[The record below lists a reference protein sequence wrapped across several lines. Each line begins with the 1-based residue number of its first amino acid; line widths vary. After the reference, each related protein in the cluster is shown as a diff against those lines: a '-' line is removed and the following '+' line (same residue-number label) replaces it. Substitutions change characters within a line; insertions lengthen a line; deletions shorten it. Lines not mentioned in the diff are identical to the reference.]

1 MRGSGEQPQEVVY
14 VQTSLEPG
22 AHREE
27 PTAKGLE
34 NKLFLGPDGPLG
46 TAYLEQM
53 QIAKG
58 TEALKTELIL
68 MAHRLKLM
76 A

>member
-1 MRGSGEQPQEVVY
+1 M
-14 VQTSLEPG
+14 
-22 AHREE
+22 HRQD

-34 NKLFLGPDGPLG
+34 NQTVPRPDEMLA

-58 TEALKTELIL
+58 TKALKTELIL
-68 MAHRLKLM
+68 MAHRLGVETYGLNLTRSI
-76 A
+76 AS